1 MNRQT
6 FVFKDCGRAAFLSR
20 SLVMNLF
27 SRRDFLTTSAALLAT
42 QGISHAQGRSPLVC
56 GQIGT
61 AHPHASGK
69 LLALRDQPELWQV
82 AGLLVEK
89 DPAVRDVAR
98 HSLAYR
104 GLNWLEKEEELL
116 AVPDL
121 KMVAVETAL
130 ADATET
136 ALRVIE
142 AGKHV
147 HLDKP
152 GGIDHEAFKGMRR
165 LAEERG
171 LMVQMGYMLR
181 YNPAFTLLF
190 QAVKD
195 GWLGEITEIDASMGK
210 LGDEKTRQQIT
221 EQPGGAMFEIGCHLI
236 DAVVTLLGP
245 PQQVEAFS
253 TPTRDDGVPD
263 NQLAVLLYPKA
274 TVTVRANFADPFGGP
289 RRRFNVT
296 GTEGSFEI
304 LPLESGQVKLS
315 LTLARGDY
323 KKGTQELDLEVP
335 KGRYDLE
342 FADFAAVVRAE
353 KKLAWDAA
361 HDIAVHETSQR
372 AAGLL

>member
-1 MNRQT
+1 MVWEH
-6 FVFKDCGRAAFLSR
+6 FAFKDCVGVVFLSR
-20 SLVMNLF
+20 SPVMNVF
-27 SRRDFLTTSAALLAT
+27 SRRQFLASSAALLAT
-42 QGISHAQGRSPLVC
+42 RGISQAEAGSPLVC

-69 LLALRDQPELWQV
+69 LLALSEQPERWQV
-82 AGLLVEK
+82 AGLVVEK
-89 DPAVRDVAR
+89 EAAVRDAAR
-98 HSLAYR
+98 QSSTYR
-104 GLNWLEKEEELL
+104 GLSWVEEEALL
-116 AVPDL
+116 AMPNL
-121 KMVAVETAL
+121 QMVAVETAL
-130 ADATET
+130 VDATET

-152 GGIDHEAFKGMRR
+152 GGMDHEAFKGMRR

-171 LMVQMGYMLR
+171 LTVQMGYMLR

-190 QAVKD
+190 QAVKE
-195 GWLGEITEIDASMGK
+195 GWLGEITEIDAAMGK
-210 LGDEKTRQQIT
+210 LGDAKTRQQIT

-236 DAVVTLLGP
+236 DAVVTLLGA
-245 PQQVEAFS
+245 PQQVEAFG

-315 LTLARGDY
+315 LTQARGDY
-323 KKGTQELDLEVP
+323 KKGTQALVLEVP

-342 FADFAAVVRAE
+342 FVDLAAVVREE

>member
-1 MNRQT
+1 MKWVC
-6 FVFKDCGRAAFLSR
+6 FVFKDCGEAAILAR
-20 SLVMNLF
+20 WRVMNLF
-27 SRRDFLTTSAALLAT
+27 SRRHFLSTTAALLAARGST
-42 QGISHAQGRSPLVC
+42 LAQTRSPLGC

-61 AHPHASGK
+61 EHPHARGK
-69 LLALRDQPELWQV
+69 LEALRGQPEHWQV
-82 AGLLVEK
+82 AGLVVEK
-89 DPAVRDVAR
+89 EAALRDVAM
-98 HSLAYR
+98 HDSAYR
-104 GLNWLEKEEELL
+104 GLNWMEEEALL
-116 AVPDL
+116 ALPDL

-130 ADATET
+130 DEATAT
-136 ALRVIE
+136 ARRVIE
-142 AGKHV
+142 AGKHL

-171 LMVQMGYMLR
+171 LTVQMGYMLR

-190 QAVKD
+190 QAVRE
-195 GWLGEITEIDASMGK
+195 GWLGEITEIDAAMGK
-210 LGDEKTRQQIT
+210 LADAKSRQQIA

-236 DAVVTLLGP
+236 DVVVTLLGP

-253 TPTRDDGVPD
+253 TPTGDDGLAD

-274 TVTVRANFADPFGGP
+274 TVNVRTNFADPFGGP

-304 LPLESGQVKLS
+304 LPLESGRVKLS
-315 LTLARGDY
+315 LTQARGEY
-323 KKGTQELDLEVP
+323 KKGQQELTLAVP

-342 FADFAAVVRAE
+342 FEDMAAVVREE
-353 KKLAWDAA
+353 KRLDWDAA

>member
-1 MNRQT
+1 MNII
-6 FVFKDCGRAAFLSR
+6 
-20 SLVMNLF
+20 
-27 SRRDFLTTSAALLAT
+27 SRRHFLAASAAVLA
-42 QGISHAQGRSPLVC
+42 GRELARAQASSPLLC

-69 LLALRDQPELWQV
+69 LEALRGQAEAWQV
-82 AGLLVEK
+82 AGLVVEQEM
-89 DPAVRDVAR
+89 RDTAMNNQ
-98 HSLAYR
+98 AYR
-104 GLNWLEKEEELL
+104 GLRWLDEAALL
-116 AVPDL
+116 AEPGL

-130 ADATET
+130 GDATET
-136 ALRVIE
+136 ARRVLE
-142 AGKHV
+142 AGQHV

-152 GGIDHEAFKGMRR
+152 GGGDHEAFKGMRR

-171 LMVQMGYMLR
+171 LTVQMGYMLR

-190 QAVKD
+190 QAVRE

-210 LGDEKTRQQIT
+210 LGDDKTRQQIT
-221 EQPGGAMFEIGCHLI
+221 DQPGGAMFEIGCHLI
-236 DAVVTLLGP
+236 DAVMTLLGP
-245 PQQVEAFS
+245 PQQVDAFT
-253 TPTRDDGVPD
+253 TPTRIDGLAD

-274 TVTVRANFADPFGGP
+274 TVSVRANFADPFGGP

-304 LPLESGQVKLS
+304 LPLESGKVKLS
-315 LTLARGDY
+315 LTQGRGDY
-323 KKGTQELDLEVP
+323 KKGTQELTLEVP

-342 FADFAAVVRAE
+342 FADLAAVVREE

-361 HDIAVHETSQR
+361 HDIAVHETCQR